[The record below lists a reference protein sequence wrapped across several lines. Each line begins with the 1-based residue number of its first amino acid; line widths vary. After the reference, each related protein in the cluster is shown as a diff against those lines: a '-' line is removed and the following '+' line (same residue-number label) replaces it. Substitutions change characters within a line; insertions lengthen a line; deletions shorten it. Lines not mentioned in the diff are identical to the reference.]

1 MSEVLLPTSCTEQE
15 LLSRIALSFLPAV
28 GPVLTRALVDH
39 CGSAEAVFRE
49 KRSLLA
55 RIPGLGARRIAKAF
69 SAPVFTLAERE
80 FAFIRRHRITPLF
93 FTDTHYPQRLIHC
106 HDAPALLYSKGKID
120 YNAGRFVALVGTRH
134 ATEYGTSCVEE
145 LIAGLSSLGVCVV
158 SGLAYGIDIQAH
170 QSALHHGLTTV
181 GVTAH
186 GLDRIYPPAHRT
198 TAKKMIGCGGLLTE
212 YPSGTPPDRENFP
225 SRNRIVAGI
234 CDAVVVVEA
243 AEKGGA
249 LITAD
254 LANGYDRDVFAVPG
268 RIGDLRSI
276 GCNRLI
282 REHKAALITSAE
294 DLVWMMG
301 WNDDSRRVK
310 SNVHQTQ
317 LFPDLNPEQQRV
329 VDVLRSM
336 GELGQDA
343 IASHSSVNHS
353 RIAGV
358 LLELELNG
366 VLKLL
371 PGRRYRLV

>member
-1 MSEVLLPTSCTEQE
+1 VSEVLLSSSCTEQE
-15 LLSRIALSFLPAV
+15 LLARIALSFLPAV
-28 GPVLTRALVDH
+28 GPVLTRALVGH

-55 RIPGLGARRIAKAF
+55 RIPGLGARRVAKAF
-69 SAPVFTLAERE
+69 SEPVFPLAERE
-80 FAFIRRHRITPLF
+80 LAFIRRHRITPIF
-93 FTDTHYPQRLIHC
+93 FTDALYPQRLIHC
-106 HDAPALLYSKGKID
+106 HDAPALLYSKGSID

-134 ATEYGTSCVEE
+134 ATDYGASCVET
-145 LIAGLSSLGVCVV
+145 LVAGLAPYGVCVV
-158 SGLAYGIDIQAH
+158 SGLAYGIDIRAH
-170 QSALHHGLTTV
+170 QSALDQGLSTI

-186 GLDRIYPPAHRT
+186 GLDRIYPPAHRG
-198 TAKKMIGCGGLLTE
+198 TAKKMIACGGLLTE
-212 YPSGTPPDRENFP
+212 YPSGTQPDRENFP

-234 CDAVVVVEA
+234 SDAVVVVEA

-268 RIGDLRSI
+268 RVGDLRSM

-294 DLVWMMG
+294 DLVWLMG
-301 WNDDSRRVK
+301 WNDDKPETKRK
-310 SNVHQTQ
+310 AQQIQ
-317 LFPDLNPEQQRV
+317 LFPELNPEQQRI
-329 VDVLRSM
+329 VDVLRQM
-336 GELGQDA
+336 GESGQDA
-343 IASHSSVNHS
+343 IAFHSGVTLS
-353 RIAGV
+353 RISGV

-371 PGRRYRLV
+371 PGKRYRLN